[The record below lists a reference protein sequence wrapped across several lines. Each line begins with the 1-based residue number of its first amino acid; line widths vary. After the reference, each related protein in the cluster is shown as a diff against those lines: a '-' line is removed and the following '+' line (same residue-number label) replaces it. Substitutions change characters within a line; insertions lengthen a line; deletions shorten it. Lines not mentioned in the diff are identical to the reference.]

1 MKTEIKLKT
10 NMKMKTETKIK
21 TKLKLKMKMQAEM
34 KMEIT
39 MKMEVMM
46 RMNLKMKFKVK
57 VKHLLLV
64 HIAALMNYL
73 RALLL
78 QIATG
83 ELKIS
88 NVQKLPNK
96 QLEGKTS
103 TSKQWETFNSWHC
116 RNSPVQRSL
125 FLTF

>member
-1 MKTEIKLKT
+1 MKKK
-10 NMKMKTETKIK
+10 TKIK

-34 KMEIT
+34 KMELT
-39 MKMEVMM
+39 MKMEIMM
-46 RMNLKMKFKVK
+46 RMNLRMKFKVK